1 MNMRKLL
8 LFGFAVLLSLSVSAC
23 NNNVENQDVF
33 VTVYPMEYVV
43 KNLLE
48 GTDKT
53 VGIVPG
59 VSSHETATDWSAKE
73 IIAMTNADLLFYIG
87 ANYDQYIDIR
97 IDIFEGKNVELVKF
111 EDHPA
116 YITFI
121 EAMVHS
127 HNHEDEHD
135 ETTTAEEEHT
145 LGIDPHFWISP
156 FRVQQATSL
165 IYEKLID
172 TYPEHEALIDANY
185 TDVMDALQQLH
196 DDFSEVLDNGTK
208 PALTSTNLYGYLERD
223 YDLNYIPIS
232 PGFHE
237 VAESFTVEEKNEI
250 VNEAIIHD
258 IRHIIYE
265 KYTNSPLSDAIFRDL
280 EDLDKDPV
288 KLEFHV
294 LQMITDDNKQA
305 GENYITIM
313 NDNLEA
319 FQTAIGYNATE

>member
-1 MNMRKLL
+1 MRKLL
-8 LFGFAVLLSLSVSAC
+8 LFLFAAILSVSMSAC
-23 NNNVENQDVF
+23 NTNIEEHDVF
-33 VTVYPMEYVV
+33 VTVYPMEYVART
-43 KNLLE
+43 LLE

-127 HNHEDEHD
+127 HNHEEENDD
-135 ETTTAEEEHT
+135 STTTEEEHT

-156 FRVQQATSL
+156 LRVQQATSL
-165 IYEKLID
+165 IYEKLIE
-172 TYPEHEALIDANY
+172 TYPEHESMIDTNY
-185 TDVMDALQQLH
+185 TDVMDSLQQLH
-196 DDFSEVLDNGTK
+196 DDFSEVLDSGTK
-208 PALTSTNLYGYLERD
+208 PALTSTNLYGYLEAD
-223 YDLNYIPIS
+223 YGLNYIPIS

-237 VAESFTVEEKNEI
+237 VAESFTVEEKNAI
-250 VNEAIIHD
+250 VSEATKHD

-280 EDLDKDPV
+280 EDLGKDPV

-294 LQMITDDNKQA
+294 LQMITDENKQA
-305 GENYITIM
+305 GEDYITIM
-313 NDNLEA
+313 YDNLDA
-319 FQTAIGYNATE
+319 FQTAIGYNTIE